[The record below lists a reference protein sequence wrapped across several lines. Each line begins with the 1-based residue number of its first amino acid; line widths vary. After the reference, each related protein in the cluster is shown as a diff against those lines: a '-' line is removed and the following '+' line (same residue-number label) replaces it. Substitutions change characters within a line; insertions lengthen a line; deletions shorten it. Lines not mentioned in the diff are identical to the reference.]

1 MRRLAFGVIVLTLA
15 GCGRGYYR
23 KSADRE
29 TYPILAERV
38 VSPAYAVGNV
48 TVEAAPQSRL
58 ADPTS
63 QDRPAK
69 PPDDVAAAG
78 FMARPYKFRG
88 AQGWDQDG
96 VTDRIERDG
105 WEACLGLEADGTL
118 KLDRDKA
125 TAIAL
130 DNSREYQTQRE
141 NVYLIA
147 LGLTLNRFEFDARY
161 FGRNSTGLA
170 RVGASGLPTESN
182 TLTTASDVGLT
193 RNFAA
198 GGQLL
203 TDFANSFVWEFTG
216 QSHTVSG
223 VFSASLIQPLLR
235 GFGRK
240 VRLESLTQAERDVLY
255 AVRNYARY
263 RKLFWAG
270 VNVDQGGYLQL
281 LRAVQAVRN
290 AKANLKSQEE
300 NYALYGKLFAGGRI
314 NVANV
319 DQVYQGLL
327 GARLDIIASELQLQS
342 DLDAFKLRLGLPPR
356 LPVELDD
363 SPLKPFVL
371 TDPGVEKLRDELDAF
386 ERQRKSELDA
396 PPSVEVLRTS
406 LTTLNGFA
414 ERALKAIDE
423 MEADLKR
430 FKADLDGPDGAAE
443 AEQRT
448 RARDAYAQQAGRPA
462 ELRAALAKLR
472 AELARQ
478 PAQLTEA
485 NRRDSWRAVIT
496 TSRDIAAVLDVVISV
511 EAQARIYVI
520 KLPEIGWTEADATA
534 FAKANR
540 LDLQNVQAQVTDAWR
555 QVTVTANALQSDLT
569 IRADGALVTD
579 PASRNP
585 FDFANDYSRL
595 SLGVAFDGPLNR
607 QAERNAY
614 RRSQIFYQR
623 SRRAFMELSD
633 GVELDVRGGL
643 RVLTLQRFSFEI
655 ARQQLLVAVRQL
667 AIERRNLTAPVQSG
681 QQGQRGFDDAAT
693 LRILTAQRQLLD
705 ARNQLAN
712 NFFGYEQQR
721 IRFLINLEVL
731 TMDDRGLPTNASPPP
746 PAERPAASPNRAPAG
761 TGAAVARQLRP
772 VAEPPPP

>member
-1 MRRLAFGVIVLTLA
+1 LLLIGLA
-15 GCGRGYYR
+15 GCSRGYYR

-29 TYPILAERV
+29 TYPIIAERV
-38 VSPAYAVGNV
+38 VSPAYAVGKI
-48 TVEAAPQSRL
+48 TVEAAPQSRI

-78 FMARPYKFRG
+78 FMAHPGKFRG
-88 AQGWDQDG
+88 ARGWDEDG
-96 VTDRIERDG
+96 VIDRIEPDG
-105 WEACLGLEADGTL
+105 WEAGLGLEPDGTL
-118 KLDRDKA
+118 KLNRDKA
-125 TAIAL
+125 TEIAL

-141 NVYLIA
+141 NVYLNA

-170 RVGASGLPTESN
+170 RVGASALPTESN

-216 QSHTVSG
+216 QSHAVAG

-240 VRLESLTQAERDVLY
+240 IRLESLTQAERDVLY
-255 AVRNYARY
+255 AVRGYARY

-270 VNVDQGGYLQL
+270 VNVDPGGYLQL

-300 NYALYGKLFAGGRI
+300 NYALYLKLFAGGRI

-327 GARLDIIASELQLQS
+327 GARLDIISSELQLQN

-371 TDPGVEKLRDELDAF
+371 TDPGVEKLREELDAF

-396 PPSVEVLRTS
+396 PPSLDVLRTS
-406 LTTLNGFA
+406 LAALNGFA
-414 ERALKAIDE
+414 ERALLAIDE
-423 MEADLKR
+423 MEADMTR
-430 FKADLDGPDGAAE
+430 WKADLDAADGPAAE
-443 AEQRT
+443 QEQRT
-448 RARDAYAQQAGRPA
+448 RARQAYAQQAKRPA

-472 AELARQ
+472 AELARL
-478 PAQLTEA
+478 PAQLSEA
-485 NRRDSWRAVIT
+485 NRRDSWRGVIAG
-496 TSRDIAAVLDVVISV
+496 SRDIAAILDVVISV

-540 LDLQNVQAQVTDAWR
+540 LDLQNVQSQVTDAWR

-569 IRADGALVTD
+569 IRADGALVAD
-579 PASRNP
+579 PTSRNP
-585 FDFANDYSRL
+585 FNFANDYSRL

-614 RRSQIFYQR
+614 RRSQINYQR

-643 RVLTLQRFSFEI
+643 RALTLQRFSFEI

-667 AIERRNLTAPVQSG
+667 TIERRNLTAPV

-721 IRFLINLEVL
+721 IRFLINLEAL
-731 TMDDRGLPTNASPPP
+731 TMDERGLPTNAT
-746 PAERPAASPNRAPAG
+746 PATAPARLAGPGDAARAG
-761 TGAAVARQLRP
+761 TAPVDLNP

>member
-1 MRRLAFGVIVLTLA
+1 MRRLALGLLLIGLA
-15 GCGRGYYR
+15 GCSRGYYR
-23 KSADRE
+23 NSADRE
-29 TYPILAERV
+29 TYPIIAERV
-38 VSPAYAVGNV
+38 VSPAYAVGKI
-48 TVEAAPQSRL
+48 TVEAAPQSRI

-63 QDRPAK
+63 ADRPAK
-69 PPDDVAAAG
+69 PPDDAAAAG
-78 FMARPYKFRG
+78 FMAHPGKFRG
-88 AQGWDQDG
+88 AQGWDKDG
-96 VTDRIERDG
+96 VLDRIEPDG
-105 WEACLGLEADGTL
+105 WEACLGLEPDGTL
-118 KLDRDKA
+118 KLNRDKA
-125 TAIAL
+125 TEIAL
-130 DNSREYQTQRE
+130 DNSREYQAQRE
-141 NVYLIA
+141 NVYLNA

-161 FGRNSTGLA
+161 FGRSSTGLA

-216 QSHTVSG
+216 QSHAVTG

-240 VRLESLTQAERDVLY
+240 IRLESLTQAERDVLY
-255 AVRNYARY
+255 AVRGYARY

-270 VNVDQGGYLQL
+270 VNVDAGGYLQL

-300 NYALYGKLFAGGRI
+300 NYALYLKLFAGGRI

-327 GARLDIIASELQLQS
+327 GARLDIISSELQLQN

-371 TDPGVEKLRDELDAF
+371 TDPGVEKLREELDAF

-396 PPSVEVLRTS
+396 PPSLDVLRAS
-406 LTTLNGFA
+406 LATLNGFA
-414 ERALKAIDE
+414 ARALLAIDE
-423 MEADLKR
+423 MEADMKR
-430 FKADLDGPDGAAE
+430 WKADLDAPDGPAAE
-443 AEQRT
+443 QEQRA
-448 RARDAYAQQAGRPA
+448 RARQAYAQQAKRPA
-462 ELRAALAKLR
+462 ELRAALVKLR
-472 AELARQ
+472 AELDRL
-478 PAQLTEA
+478 PAQLSEA
-485 NRRDSWRAVIT
+485 NRRESWRGVIAG
-496 TSRDIAAVLDVVISV
+496 SRDIAAVLDVVISV
-511 EAQARIYVI
+511 ESQARIYVI

-540 LDLQNVQAQVTDAWR
+540 LDLQNVQSQVTDAWR

-579 PASRNP
+579 PTSRNP
-585 FDFANDYSRL
+585 FNFANDYSRL

-614 RRSQIFYQR
+614 RRSQINYQR

-643 RVLTLQRFSFEI
+643 RALTLQRFSFEI

-667 AIERRNLTAPVQSG
+667 TIERRNLTAPV

-721 IRFLINLEVL
+721 IRFLINLEAL
-731 TMDDRGLPTNASPPP
+731 TMDERGLPTNASPKLGPDRVP
-746 PAERPAASPNRAPAG
+746 SLDNAGRAG
-761 TGAAVARQLRP
+761 TAPLERNP